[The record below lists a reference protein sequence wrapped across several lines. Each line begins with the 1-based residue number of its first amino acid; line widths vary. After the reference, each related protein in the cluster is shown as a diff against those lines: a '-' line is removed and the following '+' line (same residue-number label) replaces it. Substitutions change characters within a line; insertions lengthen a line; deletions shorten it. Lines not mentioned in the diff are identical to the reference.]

1 MAITITDQE
10 AKRVFEWLKS
20 LDDETLLKV
29 WNYYASEADVMEKY
43 IYINDEYFFKEMYYN
58 SSDEA
63 VKAWYF
69 GSDKNNWYDDY
80 IMFDDDGYLET
91 ISKDDLRGVIEYM
104 IDDYVADYIW
114 KNAEKFTEYGFTK
127 ENSVA

>member
-10 AKRVFEWLKS
+10 AKCVFEWLES
-20 LDDETLLKV
+20 LDDKTLLEV

-43 IYINDEYFFKEMYYN
+43 IYINGEDFFKEMFYN
-58 SSDEA
+58 SPDEA

-80 IMFDDDGYLET
+80 IMFDVDGYLET

-127 ENSVA
+127 ESEDE

>member
-10 AKRVFEWLKS
+10 AKRVFEWLES
-20 LDDETLLKV
+20 LDDETLLNV
-29 WNYYASEADVMEKY
+29 WNCYASEADVMEKY
-43 IYINDEYFFKEMYYN
+43 IYINGEYFFKEMFYN
-58 SSDEA
+58 SPDKA
-63 VKAWYF
+63 VEAWYF

-80 IMFDDDGYLET
+80 IMFNDDGYLET

-127 ENSVA
+127 ESEDE